1 MARGPVFLDHLT
13 IWVSNLDRS
22 RRFYRA
28 ALEPLGARTID
39 VPGPP
44 ETRGPAVVLGP
55 VGAEDLVLVEG
66 QPTSPLHLAFVA
78 ADAEAVDRFHA
89 AALASGGRDNGSPG
103 IRERYHPQYYAA
115 YVLDP
120 DGHNV
125 EAVFHGPEPRMTQE
139 HVEQWV
145 EGYLTA
151 WRSNSP
157 ADIEALFTPE
167 ATYFTAPHRRP
178 WRGHREIVEGWLERA
193 PQQGEWSFRHD
204 ILDVIGD
211 TAYVR
216 GWTAYEDGVIGNLW
230 VIRFAEDRRCW
241 SFTEWWMSEEA

>member
-28 ALEPLGARTID
+28 ALEPLGARIID

-44 ETRGPAVVLGP
+44 ESWGPAVVLGP
-55 VGAEDLVLVEG
+55 EGAEDLVLVEG
-66 QPTSPLHLAFVA
+66 KPTSPLHLAFAA

-89 AALASGGRDNGSPG
+89 AALANGGRDNGAPG
-103 IRERYHPQYYAA
+103 IRERYHPHYYAA

-125 EAVFHGPEPRMTQE
+125 EAVFHGPEPR
-139 HVEQWV
+139 VSREQAERWV
-145 EGYLTA
+145 EGYFAA

-157 ADIEALFTPE
+157 ADIEALFIPY

-178 WRGHREIVEGWLERA
+178 WRVHREIVEGWLGRA
-193 PQQGEWSFRHD
+193 PDQGEWSFRHEM
-204 ILDVIGD
+204 LDVIGD

-216 GWTAYEDGVIGNLW
+216 GWTAYQDGVIGNLW
-230 VIRFAEDRRCW
+230 VIRFAGDRRCR
-241 SFTEWWMSEEA
+241 SFTEWWMSEQA

>member
-13 IWVSNLDRS
+13 IWVSDLDRS

-44 ETRGPAVVLGP
+44 ESWGPAVVLGP
-55 VGAEDLVLVEG
+55 TGAEDLALVEG
-66 QPTSPLHLAFVA
+66 EPTSPLHLAFAA

-89 AALASGGRDNGSPG
+89 AALANGGRDNGAPG
-103 IRERYHPQYYAA
+103 IRERYHPHYYAA
-115 YVLDP
+115 YALDP

-125 EAVFHGPEPRMTQE
+125 EAVFHGPEPRVTR
-139 HVEQWV
+139 EQAERWV
-145 EGYLTA
+145 QGYLAA

-157 ADIEALFTPE
+157 ADIEALFTPD

-178 WRGHREIVEGWLERA
+178 WRGHQEIVEGWLGRA
-193 PQQGEWSFRHD
+193 PDQGEWSFRYEM
-204 ILDVIGD
+204 LDVIGD

-230 VIRFAEDRRCW
+230 VIRFAGDRRCG
-241 SFTEWWMSEEA
+241 SFTEWWMSEQA